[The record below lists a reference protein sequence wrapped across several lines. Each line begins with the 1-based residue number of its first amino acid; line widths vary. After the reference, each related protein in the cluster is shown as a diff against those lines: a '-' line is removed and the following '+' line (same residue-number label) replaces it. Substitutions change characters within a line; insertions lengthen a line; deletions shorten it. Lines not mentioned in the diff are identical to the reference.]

1 MKALPIV
8 YNAWFIGQTL
18 YLFRLVSFS
27 YINLIIIKSN
37 IIMITRSNILSSF
50 ISLPLFIQNPYL
62 RVVIDY
68 SDLKQALPLV
78 GNGDLLYS

>member
-1 MKALPIV
+1 MKALPLV
-8 YNAWFIGQTL
+8 DNAWFIGQTL

-68 SDLKQALPLV
+68 SDLKQGLPLV

>member
-1 MKALPIV
+1 MKALPLVDNACV
-8 YNAWFIGQTL
+8 YQTL

-37 IIMITRSNILSSF
+37 IIMITRSNIFSSF
-50 ISLPLFIQNPYL
+50 ISSPPFIQNPHL

-68 SDLKQALPLV
+68 SDLKQALPPA
-78 GNGDLLYS
+78 GNSCLLYR